1 MRCINIDAMGFGD
14 RTTSLKV
21 YRTAN
26 IGTANGTWK
35 AITATTGIDFTVS
48 YGFSYSE
55 SQETQTNMQY
65 ELSYE
70 MTSGIEF
77 EGISESQTI
86 SEKYSYGITTDTE
99 TAYSYNIKET
109 VTINCPDKPE
119 SEGVG
124 LWQWVTSTNDNK
136 GTVWSLHTV
145 CRYGPGLY
153 NVMPACPWNACL
165 NGDCSQCANDWIQ

>member
-86 SEKYSYGITTDTE
+86 SEKYAYGITTDTE
-99 TAYSYNIKET
+99 TAYSYNI
-109 VTINCPDKPE
+109 
-119 SEGVG
+119 
-124 LWQWVTSTNDNK
+124 
-136 GTVWSLHTV
+136 
-145 CRYGPGLY
+145 
-153 NVMPACPWNACL
+153 
-165 NGDCSQCANDWIQ
+165 